1 MTVVLLPLRFIAS
14 LGLRFFEEGLSPVRQ
29 LLVVIK
35 TLHRYGY
42 LILLA
47 IVVVH
52 RLLNCV
58 GLLIAL
64 LLWQF

>member
-1 MTVVLLPLRFIAS
+1 MAVVLLPLRSIAS
-14 LGLRFFEEGLSPVRQ
+14 LGLHFFEEGLSPVRL

-35 TLHRYGY
+35 TLHHYGY
-42 LILLA
+42 LILVA

-52 RLLNCV
+52 RLNCV

-64 LLWQF
+64 LLWHF

>member
-1 MTVVLLPLRFIAS
+1 MAVILLPLRSVAS
-14 LGLRFFEEGLSPVRQ
+14 LGLRFFEEGLSPVRL

-35 TLHRYGY
+35 TLHHYGY

>member
-1 MTVVLLPLRFIAS
+1 MAVVLLPLRSVAS
-14 LGLRFFEEGLSPVRQ
+14 LGLPLSEEGLSPVRQ

-47 IVVVH
+47 VVVVH
-52 RLLNCV
+52 RLHNCV